1 MLYIEII
8 KVRDLDVLPNA
19 RYTQSHGKWAEK
31 DRNFAVTLT
40 IEPVFMR
47 VTREGVK
54 IIVVLIMLVVIFRE
68 QITAI
73 VTNAFQQINS
83 GASKINTG
91 ISIKK
96 K

>member
-54 IIVVLIMLVVIFRE
+54 IIVVLVGLALVFRS
-68 QITAI
+68 QI
-73 VTNAFQQINS
+73 S
-83 GASKINTG
+83 GIADGVYTTIKTQ
-91 ISIKK
+91 IKK
-96 K
+96 F

>member
-31 DRNFAVTLT
+31 DRNCAVTLT

-54 IIVVLIMLVVIFRE
+54 IIVVLVGLVAIFKK
-68 QITAI
+68 QLVSLVNNILAKITK
-73 VTNAFQQINS
+73 QSNS
-83 GASKINTG
+83 I
-91 ISIKK
+91 
-96 K
+96 